1 MAKKANLTPQRKAE
15 LKKKVLEALDGK
27 KIVSKP
33 INSTNNIIR
42 EEIKPM
48 AKDRIIVKKDFM
60 EESKPKKSFSASSAV
75 KTKKTAKVKVATS
88 SNVKSKRSKVVS
100 ANKPTKSVS
109 SKAIKKDTPIIKAP
123 EKIVVNKSSS
133 VGGENKNQRSQVDW
147 EAIFPSQVPQ
157 KKKASLSLPALPKL
171 SGSSAKP
178 ILPWKKAGSKE
189 GEPVD
194 IFAQAKE
201 SKKEGKSGNRWLRLI
216 VALLLALILVISFDV
231 LGIYKFNFSDPFSYQ
246 VMKAFNLPA
255 GTINGSKL
263 LLSDYHD
270 DLKFLSSAL
279 AKKREGLP
287 DLSAFEDMSDK
298 VFYRQAAN
306 ILVHQKL
313 AGYGKSVSED
323 FLNGQVNLLITQ
335 SGGVKQAESTINAI
349 YGLKLSQ
356 FKEMILRP
364 LTEREFLQE
373 ALVADES
380 LEINKQAKERAET
393 VLQMALAEG
402 VDFNALASQYT
413 DDEVG
418 VNTGGDLGWAIK
430 GQLDP
435 AWEEEIFALTDGKV
449 LPKVIKNKFGYHVVK
464 VEKKTSDPDTGKES
478 VKLRHILIKVDVDN
492 YIKEILDQAVIK
504 KYID

>member
-15 LKKKVLEALDGK
+15 LKKNVLEALDGK

-33 INSTNNIIR
+33 INSINNIIR

-48 AKDRIIVKKDFM
+48 AKIVKKDFT
-60 EESKPKKSFSASSAV
+60 EETKTKKNSPIPRAV
-75 KTKKTAKVKVATS
+75 KTKKLSRPKVAIS
-88 SNVKSKRSKVVS
+88 SNIKLKSSK
-100 ANKPTKSVS
+100 AAG
-109 SKAIKKDTPIIKAP
+109 SKAIKKDVATIKVK
-123 EKIVVNKSSS
+123 EKIAVNKDSN
-133 VGGENKNQRSQVDW
+133 VVGENRNQGSQVDW
-147 EAIFPSQVPQ
+147 ESIFPSQATQ
-157 KKKASLSLPALPKL
+157 KRRSPLPLPSLPKF

-178 ILPWKKAGSKE
+178 ILPWKKAESKE
-189 GEPVD
+189 TEPID

-201 SKKEGKSGNRWLRLI
+201 SKKEKKSGSRWLRLI
-216 VALLLALILVISFDV
+216 VALLLALILVISFDI
-231 LGIYKFNFSDPFSYQ
+231 LGIYKFNFSDPLSYQ

-255 GTINGSKL
+255 GTINGSNL
-263 LLSDYHD
+263 SLSDYHD

-287 DLSAFEDMSDK
+287 DLSAFEDMPDK

-306 ILVHQKL
+306 ILVHRKL
-313 AGYGKSVSED
+313 AEYGKPVSED
-323 FLNGQVNLLITQ
+323 FLNGQINLLVAQ
-335 SGGVKQAESTINAI
+335 SGGVKEAESTINAI

-364 LTEREFLQE
+364 LAEREFLQE
-373 ALVADES
+373 AIAADES
-380 LEINKQAKERAET
+380 LEINKQAKERAEV

-418 VNTGGDLGWAIK
+418 VNTGGDLGWAIQ

-435 AWEEEIFALTDGKV
+435 AWEEEILALTDGKV

-464 VEKKTSDPDTGKES
+464 VEKKMSDPDTGKES
-478 VKLRHILIKVDVDN
+478 VKLRHILIKVDVDK
-492 YIKEILDQAVIK
+492 YIKEILDQATIK